1 MIISLIKKGCKV
13 GFFGLGKSNIALLS
27 ALPLEK
33 CEITLRSDKKINEI
47 ELQMDISFQRILCGD
62 DSLKDIDEEIIF
74 FSPSVR
80 RERAELMEARR
91 RGVIFT
97 SDAEMF
103 FEGNR
108 TPIFA
113 VTGSDGK
120 STTATL
126 IHLLLSEEGKRSELI
141 GNIGRPMI
149 NSLGQGSDYLVCELS
164 SFMLRYLRPKSY
176 SACITNITPNHLDWH
191 ENLDEYREC
200 KRNVLVNTGRIV
212 LNDENSNLTEA
223 DAIVS
228 VKKDYEALRKEIPA
242 KVYVTIENDFLC
254 RNGLP
259 LLPKSEIKRCEIH
272 NIQNLMMA
280 IAMTDGIVG
289 QEAIKRVAKEFSG
302 LGHRCEMVG
311 RISDVE
317 CYDSSIDSSVART
330 LQTLRSLDREVV
342 IILGGKSKGLD
353 YKSLLPD
360 AKKWVRR
367 AIICGENAEEI
378 FHAIGDEIESEII
391 DDFDMAIKRGIE
403 CAKNVGI
410 LLLSPA
416 STSYDKFKNYAERG
430 NRFKEILAE
439 IRDIENNSL
448 QNIEE
453 TRKNGETNLS

>member
-1 MIISLIKKGCKV
+1 MIISLLKKGCKV
-13 GFFGLGKSNIALLS
+13 GFFGLGKSNVALLC
-27 ALPLEK
+27 ALPLER
-33 CEITLRSDKKINEI
+33 CEITLRSDTKINLT
-47 ELQMDISFQRILCGD
+47 ELPKDISFQRILCGD

-80 RERAELMEARR
+80 RDRKELLDAKA

-103 FEGNR
+103 FEDNS
-108 TPIFA
+108 TPLFA

-164 SFMLRYLRPKSY
+164 SFMLRYLRTKSY

-191 ENLDEYREC
+191 KSLDEYREC
-200 KRNVLVNTGRIV
+200 KRNVLVNTDRIV
-212 LNDENSNLTEA
+212 LSDENTDLANA
-223 DAIVS
+223 DAIIS
-228 VKKDYEALRKEIPA
+228 IKNNYDTLKKQYNAELFI
-242 KVYVTIENDFLC
+242 TQENDFIC
-254 RNGLP
+254 RNGIP
-259 LLPKSEIKRCEIH
+259 LLGLGEIKKNEVH
-272 NIQNLMMA
+272 NIKNLMMA

-289 QEAIKRVAKEFSG
+289 QEAILRVAKEFSG
-302 LGHRCEMVG
+302 LGHRCEMVDI
-311 RISDVE
+311 ISGVE

-391 DDFDMAIKRGIE
+391 DDFDQAIKRGIE
-403 CAKNVGI
+403 YAKNVGI

-430 NRFKEILAE
+430 DKFKEILAKT
-439 IRDIENNSL
+439 RDIENNSL